1 MHRCPLKQDGEAE
14 PTAEVMV
21 VITIMPVGVMDGEDL
36 VGDMDIAGTVRGGLM
51 CGAVRDGVTGMDGG
65 NLKGERLRLDRALRP
80 VNSPSGLRLVQGQAE
95 GTWKPQTSANVN
107 TCLAVRDVQAV
118 ILIFKASESLTLP
131 VVYKPLSWSF
141 YVFCFINN
149 GLCPA
154 KPLSVVFRVSVL
166 TEFLVGL
173 FKYSCCIQPLQ
184 ETFSG
189 SAVGLNQ
196 GPGIL

>member
-14 PTAEVMV
+14 PAAEVMV

-36 VGDMDIAGTVRGGLM
+36 VGDMDIAGAVRGE
-51 CGAVRDGVTGMDGG
+51 VTGMDGG
-65 NLKGERLRLDRALRP
+65 NLKGERLRLDRALWP
-80 VNSPSGLRLVQGQAE
+80 VNSPSGLRFVQGQAE
-95 GTWKPQTSANVN
+95 GTWNPQTSANVN

-131 VVYKPLSWSF
+131 VIYKPVSWSF
-141 YVFCFINN
+141 CVFCFRNN

-154 KPLSVVFRVSVL
+154 KLLSVVFRVSVL

-173 FKYSCCIQPLQ
+173 FKYSCCIQPLR